1 MSDYCDSR
9 QPTLN
14 RLYVKYCSPRGFC
27 GGAVHVD
34 SVSKTGVRT
43 ITEAARALGTDYTFT
58 CKYGA
63 RHDWEQAAVLARHV
77 APPGQIYKL

>member
-1 MSDYCDSR
+1 M
-9 QPTLN
+9 
-14 RLYVKYCSPRGFC
+14 
-27 GGAVHVD
+27 HVD